1 MYNFP
6 ISNPSPAYY
15 YGAPRPGA
23 LAPQPTTYPMTVP
36 SVPNNNNNNNNG
48 LLPPKIIHVRLPSVP
63 NGGNGTIPRP
73 IVNQNKTDVTLPA
86 TFPELES
93 LSYEQLRKVRD
104 DEGERQVGAFRIM
117 INGNWKAIERT

>member
-1 MYNFP
+1 
-6 ISNPSPAYY
+6 
-15 YGAPRPGA
+15 
-23 LAPQPTTYPMTVP
+23 MTVP

-48 LLPPKIIHVRLPSVP
+48 LLPQKIIPGVF
-63 NGGNGTIPRP
+63 GNGTIPRP